1 MKIIRIF
8 ILLLIIG
15 GVASFFLFKG
25 GNNAPDAN
33 TIVENSPYPEF
44 IYAGSSAVAH
54 IISRNSGKDIPSYL
68 FIFIDGVYI
77 NAQSQEQVAIKTP
90 LWLVAKLM
98 DDKSLSAEDGYIFI
112 NSHYIGKPKTKFA
125 KYLTYTDVVAYS
137 NGYLIGMRLYDNH
150 TGAKLYND
158 YTDVELVMPK
168 LDNVNIEMFN
178 GLKSIG
184 GIKVIQSKVK
194 YDDNQIIVV
203 NMKLNAPLE
212 YILNNKLDINYMPIS
227 VSVNGWY
234 KKDQYTYTRG
244 RYDTLYVQVLPV
256 NKKIMREIVKDQMG
270 MQSSGVMESYNGWDV
285 EKWTSTLGNSYICY
299 KELEYGTVCVI
310 TNKLEYL
317 NDISI
322 SETK

>member
-137 NGYLIGMRLYDNH
+137 NGYLIGMRLYDSH

-184 GIKVIQSKVK
+184 GIKVIQSSVENKG
-194 YDDNQIIVV
+194 NNIAVV
-203 NMKLNAPLE
+203 NMRLNAPLE
-212 YILNNKLDINYMPIS
+212 YIINNGLNPTYVPIK

-234 KKDQYTYTRG
+234 KKDQNTYTRG

-256 NKKIMREIVKDQMG
+256 NKETMKKIIKKQTG
-270 MQSSGVMESYNGWDV
+270 MQNLKEMNPYNGWDI
-285 EKWTSTLGNSYICY
+285 EEYSSTLGNEYICY

-310 TNKLEYL
+310 TNNLIYL
-317 NDISI
+317 NDVSI
-322 SETK
+322 SELK